1 MAGEGLRV
9 EGVWFEAGGKPI
21 VRGVSLTARAGE
33 TVAVLGPS
41 GCGKTTLLRMI
52 AGLARPS
59 RGRVLFD
66 GADITG
72 VATHRR
78 GFGMMF
84 QDFALFPH
92 LDVAGN
98 VEFGL
103 REHGVASKER
113 PARVARLLERVGLA
127 GYGKRTVETL
137 SGGERQR
144 VALARALA
152 PEPRLLMLDE
162 PLGALDRGLKER
174 LTAELATTL
183 HELDIPAVYVTH
195 DQFEAFAIADRL
207 AIMRDGEVV
216 REGAPEEVYREPG
229 TEFVARF
236 LGFDNLVE
244 GVFEGERLVT
254 AVGEWAY
261 SGAAPGAALV
271 LLRNEGVALVE
282 GPGPGVVRGTLA
294 GRLFQ
299 GDGQRVTVKCGGQ
312 DLRFELAGSA
322 PLPAEGSEVFVRVP
336 SVQVVE
342 RDGDVGA
349 SPA

>member
-1 MAGEGLRV
+1 MVGEGLRV
-9 EGVWFEAGGKPI
+9 EGVWFEAGGKAI
-21 VRGVSLTARAGE
+21 VRGVSLRAAAGE

-52 AGLARPS
+52 AGLTRPS
-59 RGRVLFD
+59 QGRVLFD
-66 GADITG
+66 GVEITEL
-72 VATHRR
+72 ATHRR
-78 GFGMMF
+78 RFGMMF

-92 LDVAGN
+92 LRVAGN

-103 REHGVASKER
+103 RERGLGAKER
-113 PARVARLLERVGLA
+113 GARVERLLERVGLG

-174 LTAELATTL
+174 LTAELAATL
-183 HELDIPAVYVTH
+183 HELEIPAVYVTH

-207 AIMRDGEVV
+207 AIMREGVV
-216 REGAPEEVYREPG
+216 LREGAPEEVYREPG

-236 LGFDNLVE
+236 LGFDNLVAGTANG
-244 GVFEGERLVT
+244 GVVATE
-254 AVGEWAY
+254 VGEWPVA
-261 SGAAPGAALV
+261 GAAVGAVLV
-271 LLRNEGVALVE
+271 LLRNEGATLVE
-282 GPGPGVVRGTLA
+282 GPGRGVVRGVIV

-299 GDGQRVTVKCGGQ
+299 GGVQRVRIKAGLQ
-312 DLRFELAGSA
+312 ELRFDFPGDTDVPAPGSD
-322 PLPAEGSEVFVRVP
+322 VFVRVAA
-336 SVQVVE
+336 VQVVAG
-342 RDGDVGA
+342 DGDGA